1 MEFNERSQ
9 SSDRDVPAEELR
21 MSKEAWGAIT
31 AIAVALIT
39 AIVTLTTHFFSADDR
54 DKEPSSSAAPAVTA
68 PTGTTPAGTTP
79 SSLNA
84 DAIAGTWRGSATDAN
99 GGAFEIEVT
108 IAQHCGLNSHCGT
121 ISVSH
126 VPCRGSI
133 YLAAVQQ
140 GDYEFRVDNFEPPST
155 TACTPGAG
163 EHFQLGPDGSLIY
176 SSTYDPRA
184 TGTLSRQ

>member
-1 MEFNERSQ
+1 
-9 SSDRDVPAEELR
+9 

-39 AIVTLTTHFFSADDR
+39 AIVTLTTHFASPDERAA
-54 DKEPSSSAAPAVTA
+54 EPTAPPAPAVTT
-68 PTGTTPAGTTP
+68 PTGTTPAGTTA
-79 SSLNA
+79 SAVNA
-84 DAIAGTWRGSATDAN
+84 DAIAGNWRGSATDAN

-108 IAQHCGLNSHCGT
+108 IAQHCGLNARCGT

-176 SSTYDPRA
+176 STTYDPIA
-184 TGTLSRQ
+184 TGTLTRQ